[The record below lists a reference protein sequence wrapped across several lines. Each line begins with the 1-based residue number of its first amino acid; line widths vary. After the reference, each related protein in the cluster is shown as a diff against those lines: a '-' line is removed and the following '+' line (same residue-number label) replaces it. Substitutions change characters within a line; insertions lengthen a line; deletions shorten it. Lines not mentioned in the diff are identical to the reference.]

1 MANSIAVPN
10 LVLSDLEYTDEL
22 TLNELKLVSGG
33 WFIDFKTRIDS
44 KKVEFNQKVEAINSP
59 EASILQEVNATLVT
73 S

>member
-22 TLNELKLVSGG
+22 TFSELKLVSGG
-33 WFIDFKTRIDS
+33 WFVDFNARIDS

-59 EASILQEVNATLVT
+59 NASILQEVNADIKF
-73 S
+73 